1 MLLHNKLQKDYT
13 LNQSGYQ
20 LKLPLKLGTIIPKN
34 DSVRLLSQFVEEM
47 DLTDLYSTYDR
58 INSLSPRTLL
68 KIVLY
73 SYMNGDYSSRSMEL
87 NCKRDINFMFLLE
100 GHSAPDHA
108 TLARFRSIHFAPC
121 SKRILAEVSNILFDL
136 GEISGETIFIDGTK
150 IEANANKY
158 TFVWKKAVTKNQAKL
173 LIKLADFVAECEQ
186 LYDIKIV
193 YGNVVKIKHL
203 KRLRKKLYA
212 LKDAEQHLKFKYKN
226 ITADAGYE
234 SEENYLFLEA
244 NNQIAFIKP
253 ANYEISKTRKYK
265 NDIGKIENMEY
276 DKISDFYTCK
286 NNRKLTVSHIRHNK
300 TKTGYVSEKTIYTCE
315 NYSDCPYKSD
325 CIKDNNC
332 KTPLGERTK
341 VLQVAKTFIKHRK
354 EDLERI
360 ISDEGV
366 LYRMNR
372 SIQAEG
378 SFGDIKQDMQFRRY
392 LSKGSA
398 NVLAESTLLAI
409 ARNINKLH
417 NKIQNGKT
425 GTHLFPLKSA

>member
-1 MLLHNKLQKDYT
+1 MILHNKLQKDYT

-20 LKLPLKLGTIIPKN
+20 LKLPLELGTIIPEN

-73 SYMNGDYSSRSMEL
+73 SYMNGDYSSRSMKL

-121 SKRILAEVSNILFDL
+121 SKHILAEVSNILFDL

-212 LKDAEQHLKFKYKN
+212 LKNAEHNLKFKYKN

-315 NYSDCPYKSD
+315 NCSDCPCKSD
-325 CIKDNNC
+325 CIKGNG
-332 KTPLGERTK
+332 LRMYSLK
-341 VLQVAKTFIKHRK
+341 VLF
-354 EDLERI
+354 
-360 ISDEGV
+360 
-366 LYRMNR
+366 
-372 SIQAEG
+372 
-378 SFGDIKQDMQFRRY
+378 
-392 LSKGSA
+392 
-398 NVLAESTLLAI
+398 
-409 ARNINKLH
+409 
-417 NKIQNGKT
+417 
-425 GTHLFPLKSA
+425 

>member
-20 LKLPLKLGTIIPKN
+20 LKLPLELETIIPKN
-34 DSVRLLSQFVEEM
+34 DSVRLISQFAEKM

-136 GEISGETIFIDGTK
+136 GEISGKTIFIDGTK

-158 TFVWKKAVTKNQAKL
+158 TFVWKKTVTKNQAKL

-212 LKDAEQHLKFKYKN
+212 LKNAEN
-226 ITADAGYE
+226 ITFVYG
-234 SEENYLFLEA
+234 
-244 NNQIAFIKP
+244 
-253 ANYEISKTRKYK
+253 
-265 NDIGKIENMEY
+265 IGK
-276 DKISDFYTCK
+276 
-286 NNRKLTVSHIRHNK
+286 R
-300 TKTGYVSEKTIYTCE
+300 
-315 NYSDCPYKSD
+315 
-325 CIKDNNC
+325 
-332 KTPLGERTK
+332 KTPLQKSIET
-341 VLQVAKTFIKHRK
+341 
-354 EDLERI
+354 LE
-360 ISDEGV
+360 E
-366 LYRMNR
+366 
-372 SIQAEG
+372 
-378 SFGDIKQDMQFRRY
+378 Y
-392 LSKGSA
+392 LSKLKEYTQKIHICG
-398 NVLAESTLLAI
+398 E
-409 ARNINKLH
+409 RNSYS
-417 NKIQNGKT
+417 KT
-425 GTHLFPLKSA
+425 DNDATFMRMKEDAM

>member
-20 LKLPLKLGTIIPKN
+20 LKLPLKLETIIPKN

-73 SYMNGDYSSRSMEL
+73 SYMNGDYSFRSMEL

-193 YGNVVKIKHL
+193 YGNVIKIKHL

-212 LKDAEQHLKFKYKN
+212 LKDAEHNLKFKYKN

-315 NYSDCPYKSD
+315 NCSDCNS
-325 CIKDNNC
+325 N
-332 KTPLGERTK
+332 L
-341 VLQVAKTFIKHRK
+341 
-354 EDLERI
+354 
-360 ISDEGV
+360 
-366 LYRMNR
+366 
-372 SIQAEG
+372 
-378 SFGDIKQDMQFRRY
+378 
-392 LSKGSA
+392 
-398 NVLAESTLLAI
+398 
-409 ARNINKLH
+409 
-417 NKIQNGKT
+417 KIVF
-425 GTHLFPLKSA
+425 L

>member
-20 LKLPLKLGTIIPKN
+20 LKLPLELETIIPKN

-315 NYSDCPYKSD
+315 NCSDCPCKSD
-325 CIKDNNC
+325 CIKGNNC

-360 ISDEGV
+360 ISDERV

-378 SFGDIKQDMQFRRY
+378 SFGDIKQDIQFRRY
-392 LSKGSA
+392 LSKGTA
-398 NVLAESTLLAI
+398 NVLA
-409 ARNINKLH
+409 
-417 NKIQNGKT
+417 
-425 GTHLFPLKSA
+425 